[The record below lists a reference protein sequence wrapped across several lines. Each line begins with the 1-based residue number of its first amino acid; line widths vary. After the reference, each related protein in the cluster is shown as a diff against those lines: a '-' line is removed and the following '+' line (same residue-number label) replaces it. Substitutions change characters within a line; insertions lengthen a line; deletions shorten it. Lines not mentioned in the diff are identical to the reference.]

1 MLEMTPDY
9 VICFVLPQSI
19 IVNFD
24 IFYFGPSNRTQNW
37 VVIRTPKHS
46 RGKILELFLYEDIR
60 WNKTKSAV
68 ATLWAE
74 TNMLQQN
81 TATMVET
88 STWRGLSMHTEG
100 EAASFVL
107 WIWVPLEV
115 RLTLASVK
123 RRYWLCLIYEAWLLR
138 EEQCPWIPLGCL
150 SLHNDAAFL
159 EI

>member
-19 IVNFD
+19 IVNCD
-24 IFYFGPSNRTQNW
+24 IFHFGPSNRTQNW

-46 RGKILELFLYEDIR
+46 RGNILELFLYKDIR
-60 WNKTKSAV
+60 WNKSKSAV

-88 STWRGLSMHTEG
+88 RKKDTRKHCTWRGLSMHTEG
-100 EAASFVL
+100 ETASFVL

-115 RLTLASVK
+115 RLTLASVLALPYLWSMVAK
-123 RRYWLCLIYEAWLLR
+123 GGTVSMNTTGELI
-138 EEQCPWIPLGCL
+138 
-150 SLHNDAAFL
+150 
-159 EI
+159 